1 MTLALVAYAAY
12 AINALQFF
20 LKLREA
26 RRDVSS
32 RRIAA
37 HDLASQP

>member
-1 MTLALVAYAAY
+1 LVAYAAY

-26 RRDVSS
+26 RLT
-32 RRIAA
+32 AA
-37 HDLASQP
+37 AAAAAAAPAGGLAPQP